1 MIKRK
6 VASRNGRDSRAYIVT
21 VRSVHPPLT
30 RLIFASE
37 FTIRKMTVVHVN
49 KQLSYLSPQ
58 TKYLQGWQTVKKS
71 DEDSLYIK
79 DVLSAHEVR
88 LLLIVLDPSFPFI
101 WTLYPAY
108 LYKLKHMFVTKIGN
122 ESYLRCIP
130 RSD

>member
-21 VRSVHPPLT
+21 ACSAHPPLT

-79 DVLSAHEVR
+79 DVLSAHE
-88 LLLIVLDPSFPFI
+88 DPSFPFI
-101 WTLYPAY
+101 WTLYLAY
-108 LYKLKHMFVTKIGN
+108 LHKLKHMFVSKIGN
-122 ESYLRCIP
+122 ESCLRCIP
-130 RSD
+130 RSG